1 MQEALRFWDVVLRGF
16 FGAGLATLGFAVLFN
31 IRGRALLFCSIAG
44 GFGGLVYNFCY
55 FTLGMNAAIS
65 NFFGAVALT
74 VCAEIFARRLKMTV
88 TTFLACALIPLVP
101 GGDAYRMMSA
111 FMNGT
116 IYPGLQY
123 MLETMTIAG
132 MLALGILLVSSL
144 TRLFFYSRRKMV
156 EVREITVTYISRAD
170 RRHKQSAR
178 MRRERR
184 ARRRSTE
191 QTLEGNRDRK
201 DGKPEEPSR
210 TEHSSSD

>member
-1 MQEALRFWDVVLRGF
+1 
-16 FGAGLATLGFAVLFN
+16 
-31 IRGRALLFCSIAG
+31 
-44 GFGGLVYNFCY
+44 
-55 FTLGMNAAIS
+55 MNAAIS
-65 NFFGAVALT
+65 NFFGAIALT

-111 FMNGT
+111 FMAGT

-156 EVREITVTYISRAD
+156 EVREITVTYISQAD
-170 RRHKQSAR
+170 LRHKQSAR
-178 MRRERR
+178 KRRERR
-184 ARRRSTE
+184 AYRRS
-191 QTLEGNRDRK
+191 LEPVLEEDKK
-201 DGKPEEPSR
+201 DENNS
-210 TEHSSSD
+210 